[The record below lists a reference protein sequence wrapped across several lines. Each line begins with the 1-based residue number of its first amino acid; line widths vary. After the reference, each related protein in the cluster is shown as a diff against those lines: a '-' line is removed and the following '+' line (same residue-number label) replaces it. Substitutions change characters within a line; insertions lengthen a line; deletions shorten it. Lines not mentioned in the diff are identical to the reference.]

1 VRRILALSGLIIGLG
16 GMFIA
21 LAGFPLVRS
30 LMDSLAADGAME
42 AFTPQRHLLLRPAL
56 GLAALTALLLV
67 WMDDRK
73 PHWLGRGIR
82 FLKAGW
88 DDLRAAFRPA
98 AAERGEWLRLGFL
111 ILLAIVLRIP
121 FLDQPLGHDEAYT
134 YIGFARRSLWAVIS
148 DYHLP
153 NNHVF
158 HTLLVHIVTR
168 LLGNAPA
175 VMRLPAFAGG
185 VLSVAA
191 AYALGR
197 IWYNRRAG
205 WLAAGLIAVTPLLVG
220 GSADGRGY
228 TLLALFS
235 LLGWVLATYLKTNPN
250 WTGWLGLTVLG
261 ALGFYTV
268 PVMLYPWG
276 AVYLWMFLSLW
287 VEPQISAAYG
297 GSRRY
302 LLVLFLSGLLTGIWV
317 YFLYLPVLLVSG
329 AQSLFS
335 NPFVQPLGWDVF
347 WPTLWTRLNETW
359 HEWQMDVPVLLSA
372 LAVLGV
378 VLEAIFHWRA
388 SRQRVPVLLPVS
400 LWVGFLL
407 IVQRPNA
414 WRKIW
419 LWLLVLLLVLAAAGW
434 AAFLDWL
441 RRRRAWHP
449 AVAQLLVQGVL
460 VALLLLALP
469 WAWQRGSRLAVPAAA
484 ERTADWI
491 AARLDEQGAVVADG
505 MDAPPLWYY
514 LLRAGGEAA
523 WFDKLNQRET
533 ISQAYVVVNAQDP
546 QQSLESIIRT
556 TANWRK
562 PLEEQNCRFETEIEP
577 YRIYRCSDP

>member
-1 VRRILALSGLIIGLG
+1 
-16 GMFIA
+16 MFIA
-21 LAGFPLVRS
+21 LAGFPLVRP
-30 LMDSLAADGAME
+30 LMDSLASDGTME
-42 AFTPQRHLLLRPAL
+42 AFTPQRHLLLRPAF

-67 WMDDRK
+67 WMADRK
-73 PHWLGRGIR
+73 PHWLGQSLHS
-82 FLKAGW
+82 LKTGW
-88 DDLRAAFRPA
+88 GKLLAAFRPA
-98 AAERGEWLRLGFL
+98 AAERGEWLRLGL
-111 ILLAIVLRIP
+111 LLLLAIALRIP

-175 VMRLPAFAGG
+175 VMRLPAFVGG

-191 AYALGR
+191 AYGLGR

-205 WLAAGLIAVTPLLVG
+205 WLSAGLIAVTPLLVG

-228 TLLALFS
+228 TLLGLFS

-250 WTGWLGLTVLG
+250 WMGWLMLSVVG

-276 AVYLWMFLSLW
+276 AVYLWMVLSLW
-287 VEPQISAAYG
+287 FEPQISAAYG
-297 GSRRY
+297 GYRRY
-302 LLVLFLSGLLTGIWV
+302 VLVLFLSGLATGIGV

-329 AQSLFS
+329 PQSLFS

-359 HEWQMDVPVLLSA
+359 HEWQMDVPALLSG
-372 LAVLGV
+372 LVMLGV
-378 VLEAIFHWRA
+378 VLEAIFHSRA

-400 LWVGFLL
+400 LWVVFLL

-434 AAFLDWL
+434 VAYLDWL
-441 RRRRAWHP
+441 RQRRGWHP
-449 AVAQLLVQGVL
+449 VVAPLLVLGIL

-469 WAWQRGSRLAVPAAA
+469 WAWQRGIRLAMPGAA

-491 AARLDEQGAVVADG
+491 AARLDGQGVVVADG

-514 LLRAGGEAA
+514 LLRSGGYAV

-533 ISQAYVVVNAQDP
+533 ISAAYVVVNAQDA
-546 QQSLESIIRT
+546 QQSLEAIIRT
-556 TANWRK
+556 TADWRK
-562 PLEEQNCRFETEIEP
+562 PLEAQDCRLETEIQP

>member
-1 VRRILALSGLIIGLG
+1 MRRILALSGLIIGLG

-73 PHWLGRGIR
+73 PHWLARGIR

-88 DDLRAAFRPA
+88 GDLRAAFRPA

-158 HTLLVHIVTR
+158 HTLLVHIVTC

-235 LLGWVLATYLKTNPN
+235 LLGWVLATYLKTRPN

-276 AVYLWMFLSLW
+276 
-287 VEPQISAAYG
+287 
-297 GSRRY
+297 
-302 LLVLFLSGLLTGIWV
+302 
-317 YFLYLPVLLVSG
+317 
-329 AQSLFS
+329 
-335 NPFVQPLGWDVF
+335 
-347 WPTLWTRLNETW
+347 
-359 HEWQMDVPVLLSA
+359 
-372 LAVLGV
+372 
-378 VLEAIFHWRA
+378 
-388 SRQRVPVLLPVS
+388 
-400 LWVGFLL
+400 
-407 IVQRPNA
+407 
-414 WRKIW
+414 
-419 LWLLVLLLVLAAAGW
+419 
-434 AAFLDWL
+434 
-441 RRRRAWHP
+441 
-449 AVAQLLVQGVL
+449 
-460 VALLLLALP
+460 
-469 WAWQRGSRLAVPAAA
+469 
-484 ERTADWI
+484 
-491 AARLDEQGAVVADG
+491 
-505 MDAPPLWYY
+505 
-514 LLRAGGEAA
+514 
-523 WFDKLNQRET
+523 
-533 ISQAYVVVNAQDP
+533 
-546 QQSLESIIRT
+546 
-556 TANWRK
+556 
-562 PLEEQNCRFETEIEP
+562 
-577 YRIYRCSDP
+577 

>member
-1 VRRILALSGLIIGLG
+1 
-16 GMFIA
+16 MFIA
-21 LAGFPLVRS
+21 LAGFPLVRP
-30 LMDSLAADGAME
+30 LMDGLASDGAME
-42 AFTPQRHLLLRPAL
+42 AFTPQRHLLLRPAF

-67 WMDDRK
+67 WMADRK
-73 PHWLGRGIR
+73 PHWLGQSLRS
-82 FLKAGW
+82 LKTGW
-88 DDLRAAFRPA
+88 GELRAAFRPA
-98 AAERGEWLRLGFL
+98 AAERGEWLRLGL
-111 ILLAIVLRIP
+111 LLLLAIALRIP

-158 HTLLVHIVTR
+158 HTLLVHVVTR

-175 VMRLPAFAGG
+175 VMRLPAFVGG

-191 AYALGR
+191 AYGLGR

-228 TLLALFS
+228 TLLGLFS
-235 LLGWVLATYLKTNPN
+235 LFGWVLATYLKTNPN
-250 WTGWLGLTVLG
+250 WTGWLMLSVVG

-276 AVYLWMFLSLW
+276 AVYLWMVISLW
-287 VEPQISAAYG
+287 VEPQISAVYG
-297 GSRRY
+297 GYRRY
-302 LLVLFLSGLLTGIWV
+302 LLVLFLSGLATGIGV

-329 AQSLFS
+329 PQSLFS

-347 WPTLWTRLNETW
+347 WPTLWTRLSETW
-359 HEWQMDVPVLLSA
+359 HEWQMDVPALLSG
-372 LAVLGV
+372 LVMLGV
-378 VLEAIFHWRA
+378 VLEAVFHWRA

-400 LWVGFLL
+400 LWVVFLL

-434 AAFLDWL
+434 VAFLDWL
-441 RRRRAWHP
+441 RQRRGWHP
-449 AVAQLLVQGVL
+449 VAAPLLVQGIL

-469 WAWQRGSRLAVPAAA
+469 WAWQRGSRLAMPAAV

-491 AARLDEQGAVVADG
+491 AARLDGQGVVVVDG

-533 ISQAYVVVNAQDP
+533 ISAAYVVVNAQDP
-546 QQSLESIIRT
+546 QQSLEAIIRT
-556 TANWRK
+556 TADWRK
-562 PLEEQNCRFETEIEP
+562 PLQAQDCRLETEIQP